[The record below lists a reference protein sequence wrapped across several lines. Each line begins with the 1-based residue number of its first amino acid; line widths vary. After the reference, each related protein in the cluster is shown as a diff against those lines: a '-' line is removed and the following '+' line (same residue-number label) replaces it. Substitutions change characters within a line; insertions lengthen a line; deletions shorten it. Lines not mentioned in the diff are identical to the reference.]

1 MAIRAWLVAIL
12 ALLAVLAG
20 AAGAKRTNLPARSH
34 LVLIVLENHAYEEV
48 AGSPEA
54 PFLNRLASRGALATH
69 YYATAHPSLP
79 NYLALL
85 GGSTFGIDSDCTD
98 CLARGTNLADQLS
111 RSGIAWRAYME
122 GMPRPCYRGKQA
134 GGYVKRHDPFMYF
147 SSVAD
152 PRRCTAVVPTSR
164 LRADLRRHSLPAFA
178 WIGPDLCYSAHDCSV
193 ATADLRLSKLV
204 PRIERQLGPNGVLA
218 ITFDEGK
225 GNAGCCGEAG
235 GGHVFTVAIGRHIAR
250 GTRLTRRYSH
260 YSLLAAIEDRFRL
273 PRLRGARQARAL
285 PIGRSDRGPRG

>member
-1 MAIRAWLVAIL
+1 MAIRAGLVAIL

-20 AAGAKRTNLPARSH
+20 AAGAKRTNPPARSH

-54 PFLNRLASRGALATH
+54 PFLNRLASHGTLATH

-98 CLARGTNLADQLS
+98 CVARGANLAGQLS
-111 RSGIAWRAYME
+111 RSGISWRAYME
-122 GMPRPCYRGKQA
+122 GMPRACYRGKQA

-147 SSVAD
+147 PSIAAD
-152 PRRCTAVVPTSR
+152 RRRCTRVVPTSG
-164 LRADLRRHSLPAFA
+164 LRTDLRRHSLPAFA
-178 WIGPDLCYSAHDCSV
+178 WIGPDLCYSAHDCNV

-218 ITFDEGK
+218 ISFDEGK

-235 GGHVFTVAIGRHIAR
+235 GGHVFTVAIGPGVAR
-250 GTRLTRRYSH
+250 GARLTRRYSH
-260 YSLLAAIEDRFRL
+260 YSLLAAIEDHFGL

-285 PIGRSDRGPRG
+285 PIG